1 MSEGKKLSDLTLKE
15 HAVGIIGI
23 GVIFAAFIWHGAN
36 ADKWLDKEKSAWEKR
51 LLSGYFNHE
60 TYDDLG
66 LSEWHHTDENGSKL
80 MMWYKV
86 VSKSEHGTLDYWIVI
101 RFDGNQPTSKMISYD
116 IAGSIEAINE
126 IIKEK

>member
-86 VSKSEHGTLDYWIVI
+86 VSKSDHGTLDYWIVI

-116 IAGSIEAINE
+116 IAGSREAIEE